1 MTNFFGS
8 CTACT
13 IGKLHNADLHTT
25 SLSPPST
32 TVGQCIFFD
41 FQLLTTPSVGGNT
54 QAIIAIDDRSGFLSV
69 LGSKSKVHHDVMI
82 PIEQLIATTTPVVTK
97 SQPSVPTP
105 KLSADPSPLP

>member
-41 FQLLTTPSVGGNT
+41 FQLLITPSVGDNT
-54 QAIIAIDDRSGFLSV
+54 QHTPSSPSTTAPVSCPFSDPIRKII
-69 LGSKSKVHHDVMI
+69 
-82 PIEQLIATTTPVVTK
+82 TT
-97 SQPSVPTP
+97 S
-105 KLSADPSPLP
+105 

>member
-13 IGKLHNADLHTT
+13 IGKLHNADLDTT

-69 LGSKSKVHHDVMI
+69 LGSKSKDHHDVH
-82 PIEQLIATTTPVVTK
+82 
-97 SQPSVPTP
+97 
-105 KLSADPSPLP
+105 DPH